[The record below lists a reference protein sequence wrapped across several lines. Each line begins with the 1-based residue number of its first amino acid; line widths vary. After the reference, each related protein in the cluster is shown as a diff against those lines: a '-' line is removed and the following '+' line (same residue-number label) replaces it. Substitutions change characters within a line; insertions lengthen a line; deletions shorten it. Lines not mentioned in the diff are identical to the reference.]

1 MQSKS
6 FFVSYLLGY
15 TYRITAHITADNV
28 DDAQKRLSEAI
39 QRDTVRDSHDE
50 YLRLV
55 AEQFEQSLSR
65 YVVKSADASDTSI
78 SVFDVSPSPV
88 SAMTH
93 IALQASTRNLLA
105 AAQSVLACWEKGD
118 LADAVRTLDR
128 AVKVC
133 SQPR

>member
-1 MQSKS
+1 MQSKP

-15 TYRITAHITADNV
+15 TYRITVEALAEDV
-28 DDAQKRLSEAI
+28 DGAQKRLADAI
-39 QRDTVRDSHDE
+39 QQDAVRDHHDG
-50 YLRLV
+50 YVRFV
-55 AEQFEQSLSR
+55 AEKFEQSLSR
-65 YVVKSADASDTSI
+65 YVVKSADESDTSI

-93 IALQASTRNLLA
+93 VALQASTRNLLA
-105 AAQSVLACWEKGD
+105 AAQSVLACWETGD